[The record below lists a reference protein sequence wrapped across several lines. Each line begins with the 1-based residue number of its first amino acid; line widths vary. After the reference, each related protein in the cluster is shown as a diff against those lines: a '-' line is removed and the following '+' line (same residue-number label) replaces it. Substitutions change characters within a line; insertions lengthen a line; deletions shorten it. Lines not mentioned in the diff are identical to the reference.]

1 MLPAATLAMSGGSAR
16 SEPGATHLPR
26 SCRNGRATVVGAD
39 DADFADICSGVADAR
54 KSLALHGVRP
64 TEPVSIEV
72 TTNIPQ
78 EADATATGCCIEL
91 KRRAFVVPYQVFRK
105 NKTWFGI
112 GINRE
117 MFRMLAAHEAAHALA
132 ACDFRI
138 PQPAI
143 QAKESL
149 AHVAMVSAMS
159 PELRAKALR
168 RTKTEGFASFDR
180 FTPLLYM
187 FDPMRFGAEAYLH
200 CSSVV
205 DRTALIHDVLA
216 GNVLVD

>member
-16 SEPGATHLPR
+16 SDPGATHLPR
-26 SCRNGRATVVGAD
+26 SCQNGRATVIGAD

-78 EADATATGCCIEL
+78 EADATATGCCIEP

-117 MFRMLAAHEAAHALA
+117 MFRMLAAHEAAHAVA

-138 PQPAI
+138 GCGRVMAR
-143 QAKESL
+143 L
-149 AHVAMVSAMS
+149 A
-159 PELRAKALR
+159 
-168 RTKTEGFASFDR
+168 
-180 FTPLLYM
+180 
-187 FDPMRFGAEAYLH
+187 
-200 CSSVV
+200 
-205 DRTALIHDVLA
+205 
-216 GNVLVD
+216 